1 MNKNIFEI
9 RKDYLEII
17 QEIED
22 LEGEVSPETLLKLQI
37 NESEREQKAEA
48 YVYVIRKKEAKIDE
62 CKRHI
67 EHCKKI
73 IHSEEKSINY
83 LKTVLKSAV
92 YTFGKIT
99 AGLFTVSTRYSKSI
113 EVINVEL
120 LDAKFV
126 TQKTET
132 FADKKAIK
140 EALDA
145 GERVFG
151 AEIVENFS
159 LQIK

>member
-17 QEIED
+17 REIED

-37 NESEREQKAEA
+37 NESERAEKAEA
-48 YVYVIRKKEAKIDE
+48 YVFVIRKKEAKIE
-62 CKRHI
+62 MCKRHI
-67 EHCKKI
+67 EHCKKVMQA
-73 IHSEEKSINY
+73 EEKGINY

-92 YTFGKIT
+92 HTFGKIT
-99 AGLFTVSTRYSKSI
+99 AGLFTISTRYSKSI
-113 EVINVEL
+113 EVVNVEL

-132 FADKKAIK
+132 FADRKAIK
-140 EALDA
+140 EAFEA